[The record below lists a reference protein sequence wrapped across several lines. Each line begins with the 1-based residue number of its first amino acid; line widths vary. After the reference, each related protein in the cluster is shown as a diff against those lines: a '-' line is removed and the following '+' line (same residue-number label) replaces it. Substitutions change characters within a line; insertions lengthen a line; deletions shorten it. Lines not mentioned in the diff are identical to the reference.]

1 MTDENIN
8 EPKIVQN
15 FMNNLF
21 DEKLNESQKAKEENI
36 DNAAEEITNFKQ
48 R

>member
-1 MTDENIN
+1 
-8 EPKIVQN
+8 
-15 FMNNLF
+15 MNNLF
-21 DEKLNESQKAKEENI
+21 DEKLNENQKANEENI

>member
-8 EPKIVQN
+8 EPKILEN

-21 DEKLNESQKAKEENI
+21 DEKLNENQKANEENI